1 MATTDPVNTAVDLT
15 QRPAFREALAGN
27 TFITGVTAGT
37 QTGRRDVFRGAP
49 VRASDGQVI
58 GVVLMRS
65 GIDTVQRI
73 AESARNRIG
82 LGATCVLLD
91 QNGLVIASSLDP
103 AWALRPV
110 VSLSDELV
118 EALTQSCGVGGD
130 VPPVPLEQQALAD
143 ALDVAAPR
151 VFTWRVNGAD
161 YRALALPLEETR
173 WTYVAAL
180 PVATFEARANTFL
193 RGALASAALAFL
205 LATALAL
212 LFARPLARGIHHL
225 AVAAQGIARG
235 DLDQQIDVHSG
246 DEIGQMA
253 SRLPR
258 HDGPPPRVL
267 RHARTAGR
275 RAHTRPL

>member
-1 MATTDPVNTAVDLT
+1 M
-15 QRPAFREALAGN
+15 
-27 TFITGVTAGT
+27 
-37 QTGRRDVFRGAP
+37 
-49 VRASDGQVI
+49 
-58 GVVLMRS
+58 
-65 GIDTVQRI
+65 
-73 AESARNRIG
+73 
-82 LGATCVLLD
+82 
-91 QNGLVIASSLDP
+91 
-103 AWALRPV
+103 
-110 VSLSDELV
+110 
-118 EALTQSCGVGGD
+118 
-130 VPPVPLEQQALAD
+130 
-143 ALDVAAPR
+143 
-151 VFTWRVNGAD
+151 NGAD

-253 SRLPR
+253 DAFRVMTARLRESYATLEQRVAERTRDLSESLEQQTATNESCAPS
-258 HDGPPPRVL
+258 PPPP
-267 RHARTAGR
+267 ARSSKSST
-275 RAHTRPL
+275 